1 MRILQRER
9 IFENNPVQE
18 SKFLFSNSSAAVA
31 LVVAATTNSFTP
43 KRYKQAH
50 SPKMPELVPTKAAFD
65 EMINGNAGKL
75 VVVDFTAT

>member
-9 IFENNPVQE
+9 IFENNLEIQE
-18 SKFLFSNSSAAVA
+18 SNFLFLIAAVA

-65 EMINGNAGKL
+65 EIINGNAGKL

>member
-9 IFENNPVQE
+9 IFENNPGEQ
-18 SKFLFSNSSAAVA
+18 FFIPSSAAVA

-65 EMINGNAGKL
+65 EIINGNAGKL

>member
-9 IFENNPVQE
+9 IFENNPGEQFFIPFDP
-18 SKFLFSNSSAAVA
+18 SQLWHSSWQ
-31 LVVAATTNSFTP
+31 TTNSFTP

-65 EMINGNAGKL
+65 EIINGNAGKL

>member
-9 IFENNPVQE
+9 IFENNPGEQ
-18 SKFLFSNSSAAVA
+18 FFIPFIIAAVA
-31 LVVAATTNSFTP
+31 LVVADLETTNSFTP

-65 EMINGNAGKL
+65 EIINGNAGKL

>member
-9 IFENNPVQE
+9 IFENNPGEQ
-18 SKFLFSNSSAAVA
+18 FFIPFIIAAVA

-65 EMINGNAGKL
+65 EIINGNAGKL

>member
-9 IFENNPVQE
+9 IFENNLEIQE
-18 SKFLFSNSSAAVA
+18 SNFLFPSSSQ
-31 LVVAATTNSFTP
+31 LWHSSWQTTNSFTP

-65 EMINGNAGKL
+65 EIINGNAGKL

>member
-9 IFENNPVQE
+9 IFENNPGEQ
-18 SKFLFSNSSAAVA
+18 FFIPFIAAVA

-65 EMINGNAGKL
+65 EIINGNAGKL